1 MSSIFELIQQQST
14 FNIPNFTKLNTDLL
28 FSRWKFSEREKIYR
42 NFTVEVVKL
51 FENSPLKITGHSN
64 GNLNLIHG
72 NNVLNH
78 VNLNFSIK
86 K

>member
-1 MSSIFELIQQQST
+1 MSSIFELIQRQST
-14 FNIPNFTKLNTDLL
+14 TNVPNFNKLNTDLL
-28 FSRWKFSEREKIYR
+28 FSRWKMSEREKTYR
-42 NFTVEVVKL
+42 NFSVEVVKL
-51 FENSPLKITGHSN
+51 FNSSPLKITGHSN
-64 GNLNLIHG
+64 GDLNLIHG